1 LGATGVS
8 GAALFQPPKSSS
20 SAIFGGLGC
29 APDFDVPEVVVRL
42 GAAPQAKSLSGAFAI
57 GLDWGLGAGGSGVAQ
72 ASLEPQASAAEK
84 LEKEDVVVADAKG
97 VDFGGGCAGVE
108 R

>member
-42 GAAPQAKSLSGAFAI
+42 GAAPQAKSLSGAFAV
-57 GLDWGLGAGGSGVAQ
+57 GLDWGLGAGGSGVA
-72 ASLEPQASAAEK
+72 QASAAEK